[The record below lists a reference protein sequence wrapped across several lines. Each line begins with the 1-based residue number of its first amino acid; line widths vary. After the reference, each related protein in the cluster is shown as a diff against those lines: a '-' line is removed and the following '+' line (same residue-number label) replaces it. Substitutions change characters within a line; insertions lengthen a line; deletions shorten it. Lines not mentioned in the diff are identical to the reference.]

1 MPVLSIV
8 VCRMLEDEV
17 AHLLSA
23 DEQIRELILVDGIE
37 SIRLS
42 AKLKALGRPH
52 ILLGLP
58 QIARNLGQKSW
69 ISNLQPGLFS
79 RWMARL
85 RPSRLGKSNLVV
97 VVSPLRI
104 GLHVSLEH
112 LRTAV
117 YKEIRQLAVF
127 SDGIL
132 IFYGRCGNSLTDVE
146 KDLFDLP
153 CPLYFLNDE
162 QGERIDDCIA
172 AALGGNE
179 IYSRTLAEHQDVA
192 LFMTPMWA
200 SNWKAMGEE
209 TAPDKRRDLG
219 AMLRGTGMTKV
230 ARIDTGLLFE
240 PGFVEKVDSF
250 AREFGLQRI
259 ELPGKASVAK
269 GSYERAKSRL
279 LAARPGSAC
288 PGAWV
293 SSLSSKGWLEPLLA
307 ICRMTRK
314 KLLEE

>member
-58 QIARNLGQKSW
+58 QIAGNLGQKSC

-85 RPSRLGKSNLVV
+85 RSSRLGKSNLVV

-132 IFYGRCGNSLTDVE
+132 IFYGRCGNSLTDVK

-179 IYSRTLAEHQDVA
+179 IYSRILAEHQDVA
-192 LFMTPMWA
+192 VFMTPMWA
-200 SNWKAMGEE
+200 ANWKAMGQEE
-209 TAPDKRRDLG
+209 ATYSRKRDMQS
-219 AMLRGTGMTKV
+219 MLKGSGLTKV
-230 ARIDTGLLFE
+230 ARIDTGLSLE
-240 PGFVEKVDSF
+240 KGFDENVQDF
-250 AREFGLQRI
+250 ALQFGLKKIQLEGGTAVAERSYQQAKRQ
-259 ELPGKASVAK
+259 LMKCSAMHGDQDASC
-269 GSYERAKSRL
+269 KS
-279 LAARPGSAC
+279 
-288 PGAWV
+288 
-293 SSLSSKGWLEPLLA
+293 
-307 ICRMTRK
+307 
-314 KLLEE
+314 

>member
-37 SIRLS
+37 IIRLS

-192 LFMTPMWA
+192 VFMTPMWA
-200 SNWKAMGEE
+200 ANWKAMGQEE
-209 TAPDKRRDLG
+209 ATYSRKRDMQS
-219 AMLRGTGMTKV
+219 MLKGSGLTKV
-230 ARIDTGLLFE
+230 ARIDTGLSLE
-240 PGFVEKVDSF
+240 KGFDENVQDF
-250 AREFGLQRI
+250 ALQFGLKKIQLEGGTAVAERSYQQAKRQ
-259 ELPGKASVAK
+259 LMKCSAMHGDQDASC
-269 GSYERAKSRL
+269 KS
-279 LAARPGSAC
+279 
-288 PGAWV
+288 
-293 SSLSSKGWLEPLLA
+293 
-307 ICRMTRK
+307 
-314 KLLEE
+314 

>member
-23 DEQIRELILVDGIE
+23 DEETRELILVDGIE
-37 SIRLS
+37 SMRLS
-42 AKLKALGRPH
+42 EKLKALGRPH

-58 QIARNLGQKSW
+58 QIAGKLGQKSS
-69 ISNLQPGLFS
+69 ISNRQQGLFS
-79 RWMARL
+79 RWMACL
-85 RPSRLGKSNLVV
+85 RFSRQGKFNLVL

-104 GLHVSLEH
+104 GLHVSLER
-112 LRTAV
+112 LRSAV
-117 YKEIRQLAVF
+117 YKEIRQLAAF

-132 IFYGRCGNSLTDVE
+132 LFYGRCGNSLTDVK

-192 LFMTPMWA
+192 VFMTPMWA
-200 SNWKAMGEE
+200 ANWEAMGQEGS
-209 TAPDKRRDLG
+209 AYRRKRDMQS
-219 AMLRGTGMTKV
+219 MLKGSGLTKV
-230 ARIDTGLLFE
+230 ARIDTGLTLEKGFE
-240 PGFVEKVDSF
+240 ENVEDF
-250 AREFGLQRI
+250 ARLFGLKKIQLEGGTAVAERSYQQTKRQ
-259 ELPGKASVAK
+259 LMKCWAMHGDQDASCQ
-269 GSYERAKSRL
+269 S
-279 LAARPGSAC
+279 
-288 PGAWV
+288 
-293 SSLSSKGWLEPLLA
+293 
-307 ICRMTRK
+307 
-314 KLLEE
+314 

>member
-192 LFMTPMWA
+192 VFMTPMWA
-200 SNWKAMGEE
+200 ANWKAMGQEE
-209 TAPDKRRDLG
+209 ATYSRKRDMQS
-219 AMLRGTGMTKV
+219 MLKGSGLTKV
-230 ARIDTGLLFE
+230 ARIDTGLSLE
-240 PGFVEKVDSF
+240 KGFDENVQDF
-250 AREFGLQRI
+250 ALQFGLKKIQ
-259 ELPGKASVAK
+259 
-269 GSYERAKSRL
+269 
-279 LAARPGSAC
+279 
-288 PGAWV
+288 
-293 SSLSSKGWLEPLLA
+293 LEPDLP
-307 ICRMTRK
+307 RV
-314 KLLEE
+314 

>member
-37 SIRLS
+37 SMRLS

-58 QIARNLGQKSW
+58 QIAGNLGQKSC

-85 RPSRLGKSNLVV
+85 RFSRLGKSNLVV

-132 IFYGRCGNSLTDVE
+132 IFYGRCGNSLTDVK
-146 KDLFDLP
+146 KDLFDLT

-192 LFMTPMWA
+192 VFMTPMWA
-200 SNWKAMGEE
+200 ANWKAMGQEE
-209 TAPDKRRDLG
+209 ATYSRKRDMQS
-219 AMLRGTGMTKV
+219 MLKGSGLTKV
-230 ARIDTGLLFE
+230 ARIDTGLSLE
-240 PGFVEKVDSF
+240 KGFDENVQDFVLQ
-250 AREFGLQRI
+250 FGLKKIQL
-259 ELPGKASVAK
+259 EGGTAVA
-269 GSYERAKSRL
+269 ERS
-279 LAARPGSAC
+279 
-288 PGAWV
+288 
-293 SSLSSKGWLEPLLA
+293 
-307 ICRMTRK
+307 
-314 KLLEE
+314 

>member
-37 SIRLS
+37 SMRLS

-58 QIARNLGQKSW
+58 QIAGNLGQKSC

-85 RPSRLGKSNLVV
+85 RFSRLGKSNLVV

-132 IFYGRCGNSLTDVE
+132 IFYGRCGNSLTDVK
-146 KDLFDLP
+146 KDLFDLT

-192 LFMTPMWA
+192 VFMTPMWA
-200 SNWKAMGEE
+200 ANWKAMGQEE
-209 TAPDKRRDLG
+209 ATYSRKRDMQS
-219 AMLRGTGMTKV
+219 MLKGSGLTKV
-230 ARIDTGLLFE
+230 ARIDTGLSLE
-240 PGFVEKVDSF
+240 KGFDENVQDFVLQ
-250 AREFGLQRI
+250 FGLKKIQLEGGTAVAERSYQQAKRQ
-259 ELPGKASVAK
+259 LMKCSAMHGDQDASCQ
-269 GSYERAKSRL
+269 S
-279 LAARPGSAC
+279 
-288 PGAWV
+288 
-293 SSLSSKGWLEPLLA
+293 
-307 ICRMTRK
+307 
-314 KLLEE
+314 

>member
-132 IFYGRCGNSLTDVE
+132 IFDGRCGNSLTDVE

-192 LFMTPMWA
+192 VFMTPMWA
-200 SNWKAMGEE
+200 ANWKAMGQEE
-209 TAPDKRRDLG
+209 ATYSRKRDMQS
-219 AMLRGTGMTKV
+219 MLKGSGLTKV
-230 ARIDTGLLFE
+230 ARIDTGLSLE
-240 PGFVEKVDSF
+240 KGFDENVQDF
-250 AREFGLQRI
+250 ALQFGLKKIQLEGGTAVAERSYQQAKRQ
-259 ELPGKASVAK
+259 LMKCSAMHGDQDASC
-269 GSYERAKSRL
+269 KS
-279 LAARPGSAC
+279 
-288 PGAWV
+288 
-293 SSLSSKGWLEPLLA
+293 
-307 ICRMTRK
+307 
-314 KLLEE
+314 